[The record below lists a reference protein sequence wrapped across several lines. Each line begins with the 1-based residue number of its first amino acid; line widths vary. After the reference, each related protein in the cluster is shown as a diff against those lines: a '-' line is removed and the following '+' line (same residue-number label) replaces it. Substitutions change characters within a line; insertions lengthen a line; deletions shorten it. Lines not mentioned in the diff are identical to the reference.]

1 MLSRLVVVVKAVP
14 QEATPA
20 TASQARRPLSTGK
33 LRLVAATVVALTM
46 VDRVVAVVEAA
57 AHMATQPQPAHKEG
71 PADFPRIKR
80 AQAAEVLVKQASPVM
95 ALLVP
100 AGAVPPPVLQA
111 RLSLAA
117 AAAAAGDRKAI
128 SPAPVV
134 LAAVVLV
141 AMHLM
146 SLAAARRTSV
156 VAAVVA
162 GVSLMTTR
170 PVPTGTALVVDLG
183 LLF

>member
-80 AQAAEVLVKQASPVM
+80 AQAAEVLVKQASPLMVL
-95 ALLVP
+95 AVP
-100 AGAVPPPVLQA
+100 AGAGLLPALQA
-111 RLSLAA
+111 CLSLVAA
-117 AAAAAGDRKAI
+117 VVVVGASKATT
-128 SPAPVV
+128 SAPVV

-162 GVSLMTTR
+162 GVSMTG
-170 PVPTGTALVVDLG
+170 PQ
-183 LLF
+183 

>member
-1 MLSRLVVVVKAVP
+1 MLSGLVVVVKAVP
-14 QEATPA
+14 ASPR
-20 TASQARRPLSTGK
+20 ASQARRPLSTDK
-33 LRLVAATVVALTM
+33 LRLVAATVVALAM

-57 AHMATQPQPAHKEG
+57 AHMAAQPQPAHKEG

-80 AQAAEVLVKQASPVM
+80 AQAAEVLVKQASPV
-95 ALLVP
+95 LVTVVL

-111 RLSLAA
+111 RLSLVAEA
-117 AAAAAGDRKAI
+117 VVAGTRRATGQ
-128 SPAPVV
+128 APVV

-162 GVSLMTTR
+162 GVSMTG
-170 PVPTGTALVVDLG
+170 PQ
-183 LLF
+183 